1 MPRQTVTESKLKSP
15 FFMEDLLHGVK
26 ALKNNKAAG
35 LDDMLCEQIKHF
47 GEATLRWLLQMMN
60 SILKTQKFPKLWR
73 KSKVIAIL
81 KPGKDSTL
89 PKSYRLISR
98 LCHTYKLFERMI
110 LNRLNPLVETMLVDL
125 SAAYDTISHYLLLNK
140 IYRMTSDIKFT
151 YLIRNM
157 LSDRRYFVEL
167 NGQTSRWR
175 NQKNG
180 IPQGSV
186 LSPVLFNIYTNDQPI
201 HKDTRSF
208 IYADDLCIA
217 TQDASFEKTESTLSA
232 ALDSIGDY
240 YEKNHLCANP
250 NKIQTCVFHL
260 RDRKANRQLN
270 ISWCGKKL
278 EHTPSPIYLGI
289 TLDIT
294 LSYSTHIPKV
304 KAKTAARNNVLRKLA
319 NSKWGTHPSTIKTT
333 ALALCY
339 STAEYACPVRER
351 SARAHKVDP
360 VLNDACR
367 AITGCLQPTN
377 VENLYLLAGIA
388 PPAVRSVTAQRERE
402 KQVNDNRHPLHGHN
416 LPRKR
421 LKSRNSFI
429 HATDELIQSPSTRR
443 LEQWSQHLQ
452 SVPHR
457 PPQTPSECLASG
469 ASGTWTEWRCLDRL
483 RTKMGRCK
491 HNLRKWK
498 YTDEDDTT
506 CDCKEADQTMEHLLE
521 CLLLRQTCSLD
532 DLMGYNDVAKECV
545 TQWIG

>member
-1 MPRQTVTESKLKSP
+1 M
-15 FFMEDLLHGVK
+15 
-26 ALKNNKAAG
+26 
-35 LDDMLCEQIKHF
+35 
-47 GEATLRWLLQMMN
+47 
-60 SILKTQKFPKLWR
+60 
-73 KSKVIAIL
+73 
-81 KPGKDSTL
+81 
-89 PKSYRLISR
+89 
-98 LCHTYKLFERMI
+98 
-110 LNRLNPLVETMLVDL
+110 
-125 SAAYDTISHYLLLNK
+125 HYG
-140 IYRMTSDIKFT
+140 TDIKFT
-151 YLIRNM
+151 DLIGNM
-157 LSDRRYFVEL
+157 LSNRRYFVEL
-167 NGQTSRWR
+167 SGPKSRWR
-175 NQKNG
+175 NQNNG
-180 IPQGSV
+180 LPQGSV

-240 YEKNHLCANP
+240 YEKNH
-250 NKIQTCVFHL
+250 F
-260 RDRKANRQLN
+260 LN

-278 EHTPSPIYLGI
+278 EHTLSPIYLGV
-289 TLDIT
+289 TLDRT
-294 LSYSTHIPKV
+294 LSYNTHITKV

-339 STAEYACPVRER
+339 STAEYACPVWER
-351 SARAHKVDP
+351 SAHAHKVDP

-367 AITGCLQPTN
+367 AITGCLQPSD
-377 VENLYLLAGIA
+377 VENLYLIAGIA
-388 PPAVRSVTAQRERE
+388 PPAVRRSVTAQRERE

-457 PPQTPSECLASG
+457 LPQTPSECLASG
-469 ASGTWTEWRCLDRL
+469 ASGTWTEWRCLNRL

-521 CLLLRQTCSLD
+521 CPLLRQTCSLG
-532 DLMGYNDVAKECV
+532 DLMVCNDVAKECV
-545 TQWIG
+545 RQWIGLV

>member
-1 MPRQTVTESKLKSP
+1 MVTTDDELDTEDTEIPKAMEEVKSDHHPQTRKRLYITKE
-15 FFMEDLLHGVK
+15 
-26 ALKNNKAAG
+26 
-35 LDDMLCEQIKHF
+35 
-47 GEATLRWLLQMMN
+47 LQTN
-60 SILKTQKFPKLWR
+60 LTVVSHIQ
-73 KSKVIAIL
+73 VV
-81 KPGKDSTL
+81 
-89 PKSYRLISR
+89 
-98 LCHTYKLFERMI
+98 ERMI
-110 LNRLNPLVETMLVDL
+110 LNRLNPLIETMIIDQQAGFRPGKSTTGQLLNLTQHIEDGYERGVVTGTVFVDL
-125 SAAYDTISHYLLLNK
+125 SAAYDTISHKLLLNQ

-151 YLIRNM
+151 DIIGNM
-157 LSDRRYFVEL
+157 LSNRRYFVEL
-167 NGQTSRWR
+167 NGQNSRWR

-180 IPQGSV
+180 LPQGSV

-217 TQDASFEKTESTLSA
+217 THDASFEKTGSTLSA

-240 YEKNHLCANP
+240 YEKNHLRANP
-250 NKIQTCVFHL
+250 DKTQTCVFHL
-260 RDRKANRQLN
+260 RNRKANRQLN
-270 ISWCGKKL
+270 IISWCGKKL
-278 EHTPSPIYLGI
+278 ELE
-289 TLDIT
+289 L
-294 LSYSTHIPKV
+294 
-304 KAKTAARNNVLRKLA
+304 KL
-319 NSKWGTHPSTIKTT
+319 K
-333 ALALCY
+333 
-339 STAEYACPVRER
+339 
-351 SARAHKVDP
+351 
-360 VLNDACR
+360 LNDACR

-388 PPAVRSVTAQRERE
+388 PPAVRRSVTAQRERE

-429 HATDELIQSPSTRR
+429 RATDELIQSPSTRR

-457 PPQTPSECLASG
+457 LPQTPSECLASG
-469 ASGTWTEWRCLDRL
+469 ASGTWTEWRCLNRL

-521 CLLLRQTCSLD
+521 CPLLRQKCSLD
-532 DLMGYNDVAKECV
+532 NLMVYNDVAKECV
-545 TQWIG
+545 RQWIGLV